1 MARRGDGFL
10 IPPPLDYSGRIAI
23 SVKICSLYK
32 GYIVTYIYLLL
43 FRAYRAVGSGRG
55 QCGFLNVRMEYNSSQ
70 LIRRFP
76 SLCGRILY
84 ELRRMEVHHDV
95 ECSTHESETA
105 ES

>member
-1 MARRGDGFL
+1 
-10 IPPPLDYSGRIAI
+10 
-23 SVKICSLYK
+23 
-32 GYIVTYIYLLL
+32 
-43 FRAYRAVGSGRG
+43 
-55 QCGFLNVRMEYNSSQ
+55 